1 MLTSPKN
8 PRIQQIRK
16 LQSNAR
22 ARRDNGLFVVEGVR
36 LVEEAQSAGWKPEVL
51 LYTEDL
57 GERGR
62 QTVDRYTALGVESLA
77 VLPHVMQVASDTQT
91 PHTSG
96 SSSP

>member
-62 QTVDRYTALGVESLA
+62 RLTATRHW
-77 VLPHVMQVASDTQT
+77 VLRASQFYRT
-91 PHTSG
+91 
-96 SSSP
+96 